1 MNIESL
7 AHGSLLPPALVEK
20 VPQREKLIL
29 SFLLEYLKEQRL
41 PAQLLVNGGYV
52 RDLLLGKTPDDLD
65 LSLCLRDCAPE
76 VNIGSVMDG
85 MEGFARSRP
94 DLEVSSVQIT
104 TILSDTSKDKNIDT
118 AKAHLGVGSVR
129 RRAPP
134 RAAAARRLA
143 PTRGGAR
150 RRACPHADRAPAGVC
165 RSPRCVSR
173 ATSCPPSAAPPVERP
188 RPRAV
193 PPRPRRGASPSRPPQ
208 PGPPSGSGR
217 LHALGSGAPLSQRPS
232 LSLAA
237 RRRGDLRRG

>member
-104 TILSDTSKDKNIDT
+104 TILSDTSKDKNVDT
-118 AKAHLGVGSVR
+118 AKANMVVGS
-129 RRAPP
+129 
-134 RAAAARRLA
+134 
-143 PTRGGAR
+143 
-150 RRACPHADRAPAGVC
+150 
-165 RSPRCVSR
+165 
-173 ATSCPPSAAPPVERP
+173 PPSAGV
-188 RPRAV
+188 
-193 PPRPRRGASPSRPPQ
+193 
-208 PGPPSGSGR
+208 
-217 LHALGSGAPLSQRPS
+217 
-232 LSLAA
+232 
-237 RRRGDLRRG
+237 